1 MVIPKILH
9 FKVDGDGADQDGT
22 TNNLKK
28 GDSVI
33 KDDNGVFGR
42 FSSGF
47 RIGGA
52 VRKDSEDLISIT
64 SPIPQSTSSRFDTA
78 ATPPPSFIA
87 DPR

>member
-1 MVIPKILH
+1 MSYL
-9 FKVDGDGADQDGT
+9 KVDGDGGDQEGAA
-22 TNNLKK
+22 NNSKK
-28 GDSVI
+28 GDSMV

-52 VRKDSEDLISIT
+52 ARKDSEDLISIT
-64 SPIPQSTSSRFDTA
+64 SPLPQSASTRFDTA
-78 ATPPPSFIA
+78 ATPPPSFTA

>member
-1 MVIPKILH
+1 MFL
-9 FKVDGDGADQDGT
+9 KVEGDGGDQDGT
-22 TNNLKK
+22 ANLKK

-64 SPIPQSTSSRFDTA
+64 SPLPHSASSRFDNA
-78 ATPPPSFIA
+78 ATPPPSFTA

>member
-1 MVIPKILH
+1 MNFLFKIQ
-9 FKVDGDGADQDGT
+9 VESDGADPEGAAG
-22 TNNLKK
+22 NIKK

-64 SPIPQSTSSRFDTA
+64 SPLPQSASSRFDTA